1 MAAILKPEEV
11 ARLLGVNAR
20 TIKRWAESG
29 KLPGA
34 FRTPGGHWR
43 VPAATVAVIA
53 APPAS
58 QS

>member
-43 VPAATVAVIA
+43 VPVSAVEA
-53 APPAS
+53 VTRPQAS
-58 QS
+58 QG